1 MGHAGK
7 ISLADLTHLVIDEA
21 DTMFDESFIQ
31 DLKGVL
37 KDVKVTIKL
46 SCCKVP
52 QIPTLNKQGCS
63 LYLFCIPSDYKEVW

>member
-1 MGHAGK
+1 MGCAGK

-37 KDVKVTIKL
+37 KNVKVRFLK
-46 SCCKVP
+46 SNRHV
-52 QIPTLNKQGCS
+52 
-63 LYLFCIPSDYKEVW
+63 LY

>member
-1 MGHAGK
+1 MGCAGK

-37 KDVKVTIKL
+37 KDVKVRFLKPSTFKKWTHL
-46 SCCKVP
+46 V
-52 QIPTLNKQGCS
+52 PTLVG
-63 LYLFCIPSDYKEVW
+63 EVIGELMAI

>member
-37 KDVKVTIKL
+37 KDVKVTIKS